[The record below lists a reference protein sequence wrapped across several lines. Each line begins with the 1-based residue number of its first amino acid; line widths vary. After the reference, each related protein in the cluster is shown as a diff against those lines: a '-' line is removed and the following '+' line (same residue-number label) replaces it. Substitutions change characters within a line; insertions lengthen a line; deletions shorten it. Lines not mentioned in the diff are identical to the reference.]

1 MKQIHVSSAGLT
13 SAVVILLLC
22 SVFSQAQQTV
32 ATNTNVVVPPLVN
45 FSGVLTDASGKPIT
59 GTVAVTFS
67 FYSEQTG
74 GAALWMETQNVQ
86 PDSHGHY
93 TVMLGSTSS
102 TGLPSDIFVAG
113 EAHWL
118 GVQVQGEDEQPL
130 VLLVSAPY
138 ALKAGDA
145 QTLGGLPASAFVLAA
160 PASGAAAA
168 AAASEATPEGG
179 TATAAAAALPLTT
192 SDVTTTGGT
201 VNAIPIFT
209 TATNIQN
216 SLLTQTGKTAI
227 NVVGKLNLPA
237 TGTATSS
244 AGFNSRPQ
252 DFVASVFNSSTG
264 TAVPQT
270 FQLQAEPRGN
280 DTASASGT
288 LNLLYGSGT
297 TAPAET
303 GLKIGNTGLITF
315 ATGQTFP
322 GTGDGTITGVTTASG
337 SGLSGGG
344 TSGTLSLS
352 IPSAGVTNAMLANSS
367 VTLNANSAG
376 GVTAPGPMTLGS
388 TYTIGLQPCSA
399 NQVLQFS
406 GSVWACATAST
417 GTITGVTAGTDLTGG
432 GTTGNV
438 TLNLNTAALNA
449 AYPQLAANNTFTG
462 TQTINN
468 VTTVTGTNSLG
479 VLQVTNTGTSGNN
492 PGIVGTT
499 NSTGSTGVK
508 GFASATSG
516 ITNGVYGSSASSAG
530 YGVQG
535 SSPYV
540 GVYGT
545 SPNVGVYGSSSGG
558 GAFVVGVQGA
568 SSDLGVYGQASGA
581 SSTGVGFDDAGVW
594 GNTAG
599 TSQDYIGVLG
609 TADDNNAGAFYNN
622 SGSDT
627 SGYGATLYALNNSGD
642 SSTLIFQA
650 TNSGGSWCVIFTGGD
665 LSCTGTVSGTV
676 RAGDGARRVMVH
688 SVQSPENWFEDF
700 GSGTLANGA
709 ATVALDP
716 TFASTVNTAT
726 DYHVFLT
733 PNGDCKGLYVSQK
746 SADSFEVR
754 ELGGGQSSFAFD
766 YRIVAKRAGY
776 ENQRL
781 EDVTERYQKMQED
794 QRLRHERM
802 QQRRAERS
810 AATPVALGTT
820 PSHR

>member
-1 MKQIHVSSAGLT
+1 MKPIHVS

-22 SVFSQAQQTV
+22 SVFCQAQQTV
-32 ATNTNVVVPPLVN
+32 ATNTNVAVPPLIN
-45 FSGVLTDASGKPIT
+45 FSGTLTDLNGRPMAGVV
-59 GTVAVTFS
+59 GVTFS
-67 FYSEQTG
+67 LYSEQTG

-86 PDSHGHY
+86 PDLHGHY

-118 GVQVQGEDEQPL
+118 GVQVQGEAEQPR

-145 QTLGGLPASAFVLAA
+145 ETIGGLPPSAFVLAA
-160 PASGAAAA
+160 PPSNGASANSNASAAAA
-168 AAASEATPEGG
+168 PAGSGSSE
-179 TATAAAAALPLTT
+179 TT

-201 VNAIPIFT
+201 VNAVPLFT
-209 TATNIQN
+209 TSTNIQN
-216 SLLTQTGKTAI
+216 SLLTQTGKTTI
-227 NVVGKLNLPA
+227 SVGGKLNLPA
-237 TGTATSS
+237 SGTATSS
-244 AGFNSRPQ
+244 TGFNSRPQ
-252 DFVASVFNSSTG
+252 DFVASVFNSSTA

-270 FQLQAEPRGN
+270 FQLQAEPAGN
-280 DTASASGT
+280 DSASASGT

-297 TAPAET
+297 STPAET
-303 GLKIGNTGLITF
+303 GLKFASNGQITF

-367 VTLNANSAG
+367 VTLSANSAG
-376 GVTAPGPMTLGS
+376 GLTAPGAMTLGS

-406 GSVWACATAST
+406 GSVWACATAGI

-438 TLNLNTAALNA
+438 TLNLNTAALNS

-479 VLQVTNTGTSGNN
+479 MLQVTNTGTSGNN

-499 NSTGSTGVK
+499 NSTNSTGVK

-535 SSPYV
+535 SSPYI

-545 SPNVGVYGSSSGG
+545 SAQNGVYGSSPNVGVYGISSEY
-558 GAFVVGVQGA
+558 
-568 SSDLGVYGQASGA
+568 LGVYGQSNGA
-581 SSTGVGFDDAGVW
+581 SSTGNCCGYGAGVW
-594 GNTAG
+594 GDTGG
-599 TSQDYIGVLG
+599 TEGEGDGVYGVLG
-609 TADDNNAGAFYNN
+609 TGDDANAGAFFNN
-622 SGSDT
+622 SHSDT

-665 LSCTGTVSGTV
+665 LNCTGTVSGTV
-676 RAGDGARRVMVH
+676 RAGDARRVMVH
-688 SVQSPENWFEDF
+688 AVQSPENWFEDF

-726 DYHVFLT
+726 EYHVFLT
-733 PNGDCKGLYVSQK
+733 PRGECEGLYVANASPTG
-746 SADSFEVR
+746 FEVR
-754 ELGGGQSSFAFD
+754 ELHHGSSSVAFD

-794 QRLRHERM
+794 QRLRRERM
-802 QQRRAERS
+802 QQRRAARS
-810 AATPVALGTT
+810 GMAPGAEPVPTPALTARK
-820 PSHR
+820 SANQ